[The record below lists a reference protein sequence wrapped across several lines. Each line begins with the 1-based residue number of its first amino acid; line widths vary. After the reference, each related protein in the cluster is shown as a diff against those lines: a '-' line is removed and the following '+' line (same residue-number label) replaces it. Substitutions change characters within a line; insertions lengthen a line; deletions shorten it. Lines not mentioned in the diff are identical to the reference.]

1 MSASCSQDKRLTN
14 MSFEKASKII
24 TRISWAIELMPIW
37 ALFPFIVLASLFSN
51 ELRIE
56 ALGIV
61 FMLLFVIAMLV
72 HLVGIALAPITQ
84 VVLAILAA
92 KRKNTKLTT
101 KHIILALIFAAI
113 TVFCYVIFFGRM
125 IYAT

>member
-1 MSASCSQDKRLTN
+1 
-14 MSFEKASKII
+14 MSFEKVSKII

-37 ALFPFIVLASLFSN
+37 ALFPFIVLAGLFSN

-72 HLVGIALAPITQ
+72 HLVGIALAPIAQ

-101 KHIILALIFAAI
+101 KHIILALVFAAI
-113 TVFCYVIFFGRM
+113 TVFCYVIFFGR
-125 IYAT
+125 IVRFLPIDASI